1 MRQASPSDCNAAS
14 QAKAQKGR
22 WHGHLVSYQLGSVAS
37 GGNAGG
43 GFFAAGMPAGLAS
56 GGNAGGGFFAAG
68 LPAGIGIARAIGKVQ
83 PIKALRTDSLVPIL
97 SNCNLTIGSNRS
109 RAPVLP
115 EKVPETADAVEPV
128 LPEVVNGSADD
139 AAPPVLL
146 PEVEPDAGGACA
158 GTKGTTGY
166 PAS

>member
-22 WHGHLVSYQLGSVAS
+22 WHGHLVSYQLGSV
-37 GGNAGG
+37 
-43 GFFAAGMPAGLAS
+43 AS

-97 SNCNLTIGSNRS
+97 SNCNLTIGSS

-115 EKVPETADAVEPV
+115 KKV
-128 LPEVVNGSADD
+128 PEVVNGSADD

-166 PAS
+166 QAS

>member
-1 MRQASPSDCNAAS
+1 MLLV
-14 QAKAQKGR
+14 
-22 WHGHLVSYQLGSVAS
+22 HLVSYQLGSVAS

-97 SNCNLTIGSNRS
+97 SNCNLTIGSS

-115 EKVPETADAVEPV
+115 KKV
-128 LPEVVNGSADD
+128 PEVVNGSADD